1 MAQAGWGGR
10 ERGAGDIWSLH
21 AEYGPFQTYVK
32 SRSLQ
37 EKVRFLKTKFIALG
51 DSEEVLFEYEPSV
64 SATTRPTFGTYTTAK
79 CICPLVKLCLKNF
92 SGQEKLVTQ
101 LGRHH
106 FLTTCLQF
114 SCDLALLGGPLSIT
128 HKWVEHHMGTA
139 LVPNLSYTKA
149 LPKREKRKKKKATFL
164 SFLSRGT
171 IGNHRST
178 PIKGRD
184 KVCVHYTYV
193 TKRQHFY
200 PFGAETP

>member
-1 MAQAGWGGR
+1 MSMGR
-10 ERGAGDIWSLH
+10 FHHQPHFGASNMCKIKITRREGSFFEDQIYCTRRFERGFIRIWTECFRHHKADI
-21 AEYGPFQTYVK
+21 
-32 SRSLQ
+32 RNLQ
-37 EKVRFLKTKFIALG
+37 NSQMHL
-51 DSEEVLFEYEPSV
+51 
-64 SATTRPTFGTYTTAK
+64 
-79 CICPLVKLCLKNF
+79 PLVKLCLKNF

-101 LGRHH
+101 LGKHH

-171 IGNHRST
+171 IGNHLST

-193 TKRQHFY
+193 TKRQYFY